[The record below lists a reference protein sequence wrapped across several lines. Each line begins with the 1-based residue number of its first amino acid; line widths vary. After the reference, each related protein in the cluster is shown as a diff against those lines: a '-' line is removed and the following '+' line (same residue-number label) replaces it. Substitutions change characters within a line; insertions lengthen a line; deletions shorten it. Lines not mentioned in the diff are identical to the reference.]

1 MMGQLNHPNLVALKG
16 SFVRDK
22 AYSRSFY
29 LVMEYMVGVMDLLSV
44 KEIKISDAQ
53 IKQISFQIVKALE
66 YLHDNGYLHRDVK
79 PANIM
84 INKQGV
90 VKLGDYS
97 ITTKQREEMTKN
109 TTTRYYRAP

>member
-1 MMGQLNHPNLVALKG
+1 M
-16 SFVRDK
+16 
-22 AYSRSFY
+22 
-29 LVMEYMVGVMDLLSV
+29 MEYMVGVMDLLSV